1 MYKYLPFSTKVTYSG
16 APNDLC
22 SEKQALPRH
31 DFWRL
36 CFSQDQNIEKK
47 NIGHFEI
54 KI

>member
-16 APNDLC
+16 ALNDLY

-47 NIGHFEI
+47 KLGILR
-54 KI
+54 